1 MIIIFVTDKASHPMI
16 HGQKEVTSLP
26 VAAVEEEVR
35 DIPLSALDDGDGRQ
49 TGTGCSGLNL
59 GHLEYEITSDDGFTC
74 RSDSLDGRILFT
86 KTLMICSLS
95 R

>member
-1 MIIIFVTDKASHPMI
+1 MLLLPEKKSHPII

-35 DIPLSALDDGDGRQ
+35 DIPLSVLEESRGPTGDYLQ
-49 TGTGCSGLNL
+49 SQNL
-59 GHLEYEITSDDGFTC
+59 GHLEFEISSDDGFTC
-74 RSDSLDGRILFT
+74 RADTIDGMQTYRSST
-86 KTLMICSLS
+86 KE